1 MHYIKSINI
10 TFVYSKLHIRL
21 FAYIII
27 SQSRIINYEFVISP
41 NFNKT
46 LIEIPEGERQ
56 DLRPVAYIRNGSIY
70 ACRRDML
77 VKGKRYGTQNSHAY
91 IMDDNNSVNIDTK
104 RDLLLAKI
112 LLKK

>member
-1 MHYIKSINI
+1 MFWKNHKNQGRKCYWCCEVRRPSPFKNK
-10 TFVYSKLHIRL
+10 KLVNGKIR
-21 FAYIII
+21 
-27 SQSRIINYEFVISP
+27 

-46 LIEIPEGERQ
+46 LKEIPEGERQ

-77 VKGKRYGTQNSHAY
+77 VRGKRYGTQNSLAY

-112 LLKK
+112 LLKNKK